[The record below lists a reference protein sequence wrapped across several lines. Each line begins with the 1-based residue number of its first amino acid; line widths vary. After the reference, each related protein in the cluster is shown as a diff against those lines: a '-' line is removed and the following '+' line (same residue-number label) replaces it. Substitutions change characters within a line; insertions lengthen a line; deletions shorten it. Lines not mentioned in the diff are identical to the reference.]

1 MTHSIENI
9 QYSTWLDQETSK
21 STRAPYKSQLSSTS
35 SVTIMTEQLKSQE
48 EASTSV
54 QDADTTAR
62 AVEVKEETGN
72 APEKPAGNSS
82 DQIIKE
88 VTKKEADTNLKTSTA
103 SEVKEVT
110 TSGSDRADEVQEA
123 TKDDSK
129 ATNGVHETAEDNIE
143 NINGVKKSATDS
155 ASGKTQ
161 ANETINDG
169 VKDTDEKEAPKDA
182 QDADHANISSNAEL
196 PSKRVQEGQK
206 WNNRDRDRPD
216 HKKNIKSDLTSQ
228 EESSDP
234 VAIRKQVRNS
244 NHYLSIL
251 LTLMRLNS
259 TSPIQIS
266 TRINSSSPKLKATII
281 FQSPLALSIP
291 SNVCAISSLSA
302 L

>member
-1 MTHSIENI
+1 MTHSTKTI
-9 QYSTWLDQETSK
+9 QYFTWLDQKTFK
-21 STRAPYKSQLSSTS
+21 SICAPYKSKFSSTS
-35 SVTIMTEQLKSQE
+35 SVEIMTEQLKSQE

-72 APEKPAGNSS
+72 APEKPVGNSS
-82 DQIIKE
+82 NQIIKE
-88 VTKKEADTNLKTSTA
+88 ATKKEADANLKTSTA

-110 TSGSDRADEVQEA
+110 TAGSDRADEVQEA

-129 ATNGVHETAEDNIE
+129 ATNGVRETAKDNIE
-143 NINGVKKSATDS
+143 NTNGVKKATTDS

-169 VKDTDEKEAPKDA
+169 LKGTEEKEAPRDA
-182 QDADHANISSNAEL
+182 QDANQANISSNSEL

-244 NHYLSIL
+244 NHYRSLL

-266 TRINSSSPKLKATII
+266 TRINSSSPKLRATII
-281 FQSPLALSIP
+281 FQSPLASFIP
-291 SNVCAISSLSA
+291 SNVCAISNHSA